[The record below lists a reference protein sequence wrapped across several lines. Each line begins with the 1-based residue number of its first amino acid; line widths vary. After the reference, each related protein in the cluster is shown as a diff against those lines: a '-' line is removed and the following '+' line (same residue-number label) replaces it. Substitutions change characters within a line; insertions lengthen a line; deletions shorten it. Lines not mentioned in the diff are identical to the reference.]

1 MVEEDFRY
9 GPYKAQ
15 LVLPLQL
22 NALKLCSLIAAYQ
35 QRIAIAADL
44 GAFALGDL
52 KPAVALP
59 RELVLQLFLGKHPGL
74 PKQLDVSSPG

>member
-1 MVEEDFRY
+1 MVEEDFHY
-9 GPYKAQ
+9 GLYKAQ
-15 LVLPLQL
+15 LVSPLQL
-22 NALKLCSLIAAYQ
+22 NALKHCNLIAAYQ

-74 PKQLDVSSPG
+74 LNQLDVISPG

>member
-44 GAFALGDL
+44 GAFA
-52 KPAVALP
+52 
-59 RELVLQLFLGKHPGL
+59 
-74 PKQLDVSSPG
+74 